1 MNEKWWR
8 WKKRSEWDEFFKE
21 FDKLEKMVDNLVDGA
36 ADDSSKVQGERKF
49 PNPYVLGFSVSI
61 GPDGKPQVHKFG
73 SLQSSM
79 QGSEIREEKEPLV
92 DVLDDKTEVV
102 IITELPGVEKED
114 IKLNVTELSLRI
126 TVDTPD
132 RSYYKKLYLP
142 AKVQRNSVQK
152 SYKNGVLEIRLKKAG
167 GKLISVKKHLSSGN

>member
-21 FDKLEKMVDNLVDGA
+21 FDKLEKMVDNLVNGT
-36 ADDSSKVQGERKF
+36 ADHSSKEQGGRKF
-49 PNPYVLGFSVSI
+49 LNPYVLGFSVSI

-73 SLQSSM
+73 SLQSSI
-79 QGSEIREEKEPLV
+79 QGSEIQEEREPLV
-92 DVLDDKTEVV
+92 DVLDDKKEVV
-102 IITELPGVEKED
+102 IIAELPGVEKED

-142 AKVQRNSVQK
+142 AKVQRTSVQK
-152 SYKNGVLEIRLKKAG
+152 SCKNGVLEIRLKKAG
-167 GKLISVKKHLSSGN
+167 GKLISVKKHLPSGN

>member
-21 FDKLEKMVDNLVDGA
+21 FDKLEKMVDNLVNGA
-36 ADDSSKVQGERKF
+36 ADDSSKEQGERKF

-79 QGSEIREEKEPLV
+79 QGSEIREEREPLV
-92 DVLDDKTEVV
+92 DVLDDKQEVV
-102 IITELPGVEKED
+102 IIAELPGVEKED
-114 IKLNVTELSLRI
+114 IKLNATELSLRI